1 MDEVIVIESLTK
13 DYGNNQGIFD
23 INLNIIKGEMV
34 GFVGTNGSG
43 KTTFLKRL
51 IYDGISNIDG
61 ITAREGTNN
70 YYYMPQKDVIA
81 DISID
86 KIIDMTS
93 DIDRVTFDN
102 ILARFDITDTVRD
115 TDMSSLSGGEL
126 KKINIALAFA
136 SNKEVIIL
144 DEPGNNLDAKGID
157 ILMELM
163 EESSRDIIL
172 VSHDRQITESA
183 NIVKYNIDEIKNGC
197 A

>member
-1 MDEVIVIESLTK
+1 MTELVIL
-13 DYGNNQGIFD
+13 
-23 INLNIIKGEMV
+23 
-34 GFVGTNGSG
+34 
-43 KTTFLKRL
+43 
-51 IYDGISNIDG
+51 
-61 ITAREGTNN
+61 
-70 YYYMPQKDVIA
+70 
-81 DISID
+81 
-86 KIIDMTS
+86 
-93 DIDRVTFDN
+93 DN

-163 EESSRDIIL
+163 EESSRNIIL